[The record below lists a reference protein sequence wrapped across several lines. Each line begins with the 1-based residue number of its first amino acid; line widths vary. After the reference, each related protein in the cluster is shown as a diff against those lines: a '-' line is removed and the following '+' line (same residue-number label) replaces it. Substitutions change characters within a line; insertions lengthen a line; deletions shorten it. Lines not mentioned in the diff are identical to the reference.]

1 MKKWT
6 FLCLAALSLTAFGAK
21 VKIAKDGE
29 AVSRIVIDLDAPVT
43 VQFAAR
49 ELQNYF
55 RQISTARLPIMNG
68 PGGWQV
74 TSIMLGT
81 MDSPLIQ
88 PVVKNDP
95 KLRKQLE
102 GNDGYAVKVNGN
114 KLYIFSSCPRGVLN
128 GVHRFILKHTDFI
141 WVRPLKEL
149 AVFTQDPNLTL
160 DVTKYVDLPEF
171 RVRSW
176 AANGRVLYRSEEYE
190 MYVSRLGCNMTFDLQ
205 ADALGR
211 RLEHGFLME
220 YGGGHNL
227 GAIWLPKS
235 KFAKTHPEYYMM
247 INGERRTS
255 GRVQLC
261 YTNPE
266 MCKAFIANSLEVI
279 SKLPPRFSRVNMMI
293 EDTPACCECAEC
305 MKPIKLPN
313 GKVLQPTD
321 PAFRSTQFFL
331 FLNKV
336 AEAVYAKY
344 PKLEIKCFGYFFT
357 AIPPEI
363 PLHKSICVSFCPY
376 VRNDKE
382 TLHGK
387 TNAKWLERTEK
398 YAKMTPNLIW
408 REYYYSGAFFPR
420 AQANIIAQDLRFIN
434 KLGVRMIYS
443 ETSFADRPN
452 YMKEI
457 GCSENEVFSM
467 CGPEFWTITQ
477 LWWDPRQDPDQLRNE
492 YIRRTYREGAPG
504 VQKFFKLLRDSWLND
519 PSASAFNDDF
529 RRSMGR
535 YVIDKNL
542 KQPCLAALAE
552 AAKTVKDPRSKAQL
566 DELRKTFDRWLE
578 LGVAGKVAE
587 QKVPK
592 VSGHDFPGF
601 DFESGAWKKA
611 ASLPP
616 LVAMGRPTVKAEEP
630 TDIKLMYNG
639 DTLYVGFRC
648 TVKGPIDAKKD
659 QKFDQWPSGDHI
671 ELFIANRKDGYYH
684 LVFNCY
690 GCRYDARCT
699 DSEWNT
705 PVPWTVKTQVKDGE
719 WRAVAAIP
727 LKAVGIVPEQNNKI
741 SALFYR
747 AHPPRGPKQPTRHTS
762 WGGGK
767 VHSPDGFGELVFSLE
782 Q

>member
-1 MKKWT
+1 MKKWM
-6 FLCLAALSLTAFGAK
+6 FLCLAALSLTVFGAK

-29 AVSRIVIDLDAPVT
+29 AVSRIVIDLDAPRT
-43 VQFAAR
+43 VEFAAR

-55 RQISTARLPIMNG
+55 RLITTARLPIMNG

-74 TSIMLGT
+74 TSIFLGT
-81 MDSPLIQ
+81 TDSPLIE
-88 PVVKNDP
+88 PVIKNDP
-95 KLRKQLE
+95 NLRKQLE

-114 KLYIFSSCPRGVLN
+114 KMYIFSSCPRGVLN

-149 AVFTQDPNLTL
+149 AVFTPDPNLTL
-160 DVTKYVDLPEF
+160 EVKKYVDLPEF
-171 RVRSW
+171 RIRSW

-190 MYVSRLGCNMTFDLQ
+190 MYLSRLCCNKTFDLY
-205 ADALGR
+205 ADAWVR
-211 RLEHGFLME
+211 RRDHGFNLE

-227 GAIWLPKS
+227 TRIWLPKE

-247 INGERRTS
+247 INGERRID
-255 GRVQLC
+255 GRSQLC
-261 YTNPE
+261 YTNPQ
-266 MCKAFIANSLEVI
+266 MCRDFIAHSLEVI
-279 SKLPPRFSRVNMMI
+279 SKLPTFYTRVNMMI
-293 EDTPACCECAEC
+293 EDTPACCECPEC
-305 MKPIKLPN
+305 MKPIELPN
-313 GKVLQPTD
+313 GKVLKPTD

-344 PKLEIKCFGYFFT
+344 PKLEVKCFGYFFT
-357 AIPPEI
+357 AVPPEV
-363 PLHKSICVSFCPY
+363 PLFKTICVSYCPY

-387 TNAKWLERTEK
+387 TNAKWLERTVK

-443 ETSFADRPN
+443 EASFADRPN
-452 YMKEI
+452 HMKEI
-457 GCSENEVFSM
+457 GCTENEVFSM

-477 LWWDPRQDPDQLRNE
+477 LFWDPRQDPDQLRNE

-529 RRSMGR
+529 RRSMGK

-542 KQPCLAALAE
+542 KQPCLDALAE
-552 AAKTVKDPRSKAQL
+552 AAKTVKDPRSKSQL
-566 DELRKTFDRWLE
+566 DQLRKTFDRWLE

-587 QKVPK
+587 QPVPK
-592 VSGHDFPGF
+592 VSGHEFPGF
-601 DFESGAWKKA
+601 DFEAGAWKKA
-611 ASLPP
+611 STLPP

-630 TDIKLMYNG
+630 TAVKLMYNG
-639 DTLYVGFRC
+639 DTLYVGVC
-648 TVKGPIDAKKD
+648 CKLNGALQAKKD
-659 QKFDQWPSGDHI
+659 LKLDQWPGGDHI
-671 ELFIANRKDGYYH
+671 EIFIANRKDGYYH
-684 LVFNCY
+684 LVFNAH

-705 PVPWTVKTQVKDGE
+705 PVPWEVRTQIKDGE

-727 LKAVGIVPEQNNKI
+727 LKAVGIAPEQNNKV

-747 AHPPRGPKQPTRHTS
+747 AHPPRGPKERTRHTS

-767 VHSPDGFGELVFSLE
+767 VHSPDGFGELVFQLE
-782 Q
+782 